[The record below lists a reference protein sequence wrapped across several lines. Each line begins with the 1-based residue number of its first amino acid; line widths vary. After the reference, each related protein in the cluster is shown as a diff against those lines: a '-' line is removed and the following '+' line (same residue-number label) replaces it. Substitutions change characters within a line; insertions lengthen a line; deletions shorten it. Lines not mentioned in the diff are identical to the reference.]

1 MISEAT
7 QKKVREFKV
16 KHPIYRIKYC
26 EGNLAGIVT
35 LIRPVKALHGA
46 EMYMTKETYKALNRL
61 CIL

>member
-7 QKKVREFKV
+7 QKKVREFKA
-16 KHPIYRIKYC
+16 KYPIHRIKYC
-26 EGNLAGIVT
+26 ESNFPGVVT
-35 LIRPVKALHGA
+35 LIRPVKTLHGA